1 MVIDGVDETFM
12 LDLALR
18 RPWVDSPRVEGSEF
32 LKNPFGGEGGEDLFT
47 LSPGGRRPYG
57 ALFLLTEVAANI
69 SLGLL
74 GHEDE
79 VVVGGDCVLCF

>member
-1 MVIDGVDETFM
+1 M
-12 LDLALR
+12 
-18 RPWVDSPRVEGSEF
+18 F
-32 LKNPFGGEGGEDLFT
+32 LEDTICDEGGEDLFT

-57 ALFLLTEVAANI
+57 GSLPLERGCCCADI

-79 VVVGGDCVLCF
+79 VVLGEWLRLVLLKVLFCVVCAFSCY

>member
-1 MVIDGVDETFM
+1 M
-12 LDLALR
+12 LDFALR
-18 RPWVDSPRVEGSEF
+18 CSWVDSPRVEGTEF
-32 LKNPFGGEGGEDLFT
+32 LKNPFGGEGGEDLFA

-57 ALFLLTEVAANI
+57 GSLPLERGCCCADI

-79 VVVGGDCVLCF
+79 DVVGGGCVLCF